1 MNGKRSSRTTKWV
14 CITSNVVAGK
24 AHELARLYKCSS
36 YPPIYKWV
44 VGEPTCWQANLAK
57 LPGKKKRAVRSN
69 LGLEKGIASDL
80 EFSIN
85 FTQSN
90 QKKGQQKRWIY

>member
-1 MNGKRSSRTTKWV
+1 MENAQEGQKNG

-57 LPGKKKRAVRSN
+57 LP
-69 LGLEKGIASDL
+69 EKEARY
-80 EFSIN
+80 SIK
-85 FTQSN
+85 S
-90 QKKGQQKRWIY
+90 GSREGYCI